1 MMQQCARVSIRLF
14 KLIISYAN
22 PLYLPGVTVGP
33 LVGLLDGLRVGL
45 SVVGGLVSPGL
56 VGRAVGFL
64 DGESGVKSVLYYHV

>member
-1 MMQQCARVSIRLF
+1 
-14 KLIISYAN
+14 
-22 PLYLPGVTVGP
+22 VGP